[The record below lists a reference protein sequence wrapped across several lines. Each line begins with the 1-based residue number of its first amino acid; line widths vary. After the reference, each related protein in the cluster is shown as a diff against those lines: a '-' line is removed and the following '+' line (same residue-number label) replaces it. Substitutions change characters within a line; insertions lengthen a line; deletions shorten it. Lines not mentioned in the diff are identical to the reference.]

1 MTVYLPDAQKYIDK
15 LIEIVEENFS
25 NPEFGVA
32 ELAREMRLSHST
44 LHQKLKAIDRV
55 MINKELILDQ
65 RVVENIE
72 ILVRDI
78 G

>member
-15 LIEIVEENFS
+15 LIEMVEENFS

-32 ELAREMRLSHST
+32 ELVREMRLSHST

>member
-1 MTVYLPDAQKYIDK
+1 MTVYLPDEQKYIDK

-25 NPEFGVA
+25 SPEFGVA

-44 LHQKLKAIDRV
+44 LNQKLKAIDRV

-65 RVVENIE
+65 RSVENIE
-72 ILVRDI
+72 LLIRDI

>member
-55 MINKELILDQ
+55 MINKELILEQ
-65 RVVENIE
+65 RGVQNIE
-72 ILVRDI
+72 LLIRDL